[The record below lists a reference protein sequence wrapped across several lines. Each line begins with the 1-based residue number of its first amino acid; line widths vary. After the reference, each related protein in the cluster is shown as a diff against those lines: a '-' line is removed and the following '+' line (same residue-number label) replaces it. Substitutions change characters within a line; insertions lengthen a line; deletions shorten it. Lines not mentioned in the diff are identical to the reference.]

1 MKEFAWDFSWF
12 SVKIVKSMRKRVHK
26 DRSRFGRLQSPASE
40 SFQKF
45 KNDYDVVFRK
55 SRLIST

>member
-45 KNDYDVVFRK
+45 KNDYDVVYEK
-55 SRLIST
+55 AG